1 MKSFQEFNQKVF
13 QELKT
18 TLATISNESAATLA
32 DAIIEAERVFL
43 AGAGRSGC
51 MAKAFAIRLMHVGSQ
66 VYVVGETITPNITER
81 DLLLITSGSGATEGL
96 LIIAQNVQ
104 KIGARL
110 GLITINPDSPIGQL
124 ADIILTIPASS
135 LKLKEDRSL
144 VRSIQTQ
151 GSLFEQSLLLTL
163 DTIVLML
170 LERCRKTPDEIL
182 ERHAN
187 LE

>member
-1 MKSFQEFNQKVF
+1 M
-13 QELKT
+13 
-18 TLATISNESAATLA
+18 
-32 DAIIEAERVFL
+32 
-43 AGAGRSGC
+43 
-51 MAKAFAIRLMHVGSQ
+51 
-66 VYVVGETITPNITER
+66 
-81 DLLLITSGSGATEGL
+81 
-96 LIIAQNVQ
+96 IAQNAQ
-104 KIGARL
+104 KTGARL

-135 LKLKEDRSL
+135 FKIKEDRSL
-144 VRSIQTQ
+144 IHSLQTK

-170 LERCRKTPDEIL
+170 LERYRKRPDDVL